1 MKFIDLFAGVGGFR
15 LAMERAGH
23 ECVFSSEIDKYC
35 RYVYKKHFGVEPYG
49 DIRKI
54 KPEEIPD
61 FDILCA
67 GFPCQDVSS
76 IGKRRGL
83 KGERTGL
90 FYEIVRIAK
99 VKKPKYLFLE
109 NVKGILSSNK
119 GWDFAEILFTLDE
132 IGYDVEWSVINSA
145 DVVPQNRE
153 RVFIIGHFRGANTRK
168 IFPIREGNTNDNE
181 TSRKVSEKRRGIRV
195 VDSQIART
203 LLTWDWRPNIVQVGD
218 RYRKLT
224 PTEYEKLQTFP
235 VGWTEEGI
243 NEDGQ
248 KVYIEDAQRY
258 KMMGNA
264 VTVDVVYQI
273 AKRFI

>member
-1 MKFIDLFAGVGGFR
+1 MRFIDLFAGVGGFR

-35 RYVYKKHFGVEPYG
+35 RYVYKKNFGVEPYG
-49 DIRKI
+49 DIRTI
-54 KPEEIPD
+54 KSEEIPD

-67 GFPCQDVSS
+67 GFPCQDVSLA
-76 IGKRRGL
+76 GKRKGL

-99 VKKPKYLFLE
+99 DKKPKYLFLE
-109 NVKGILSSNK
+109 NVKGLLSSNK
-119 GWDFAEILFTLDE
+119 GWDFAEILITLDE
-132 IGYDVEWSVINSA
+132 IGYDVEWSVINSS

-153 RVFIIGHFRGANTRK
+153 RIFIIGHFRERCTK
-168 IFPIREGNTNDNE
+168 QIFPIREGNTRNNE
-181 TSRKVSEKRRGIRV
+181 TSGKISEKRNRV
-195 VDSQIART
+195 RDNNSRIART
-203 LLTWDWRPNIVQVGD
+203 LVTRDYKPNIVKVGN

-235 VGWTEEGI
+235 VGWTAKGI
-243 NEDGQ
+243 NEKGQ
-248 KVYIEDAQRY
+248 EIDISDTQRY

-264 VTVDVVYQI
+264 ITVKVVYQI
-273 AKRFI
+273 AKRFE